1 MNKIFIIYVS
11 IILMIVSCSNIERD
25 NNHPIEVSFYTNLAS
40 REFSVSMGLDDMEKQ
55 SEGNASDIVF
65 ISRKDYNTI
74 KEELMSLSIADNI
87 SDFDSRFMISIDTLK
102 ICVDYWGERW
112 HSSNGKSGTF
122 DSYLLYRIKCLSN
135 YYNYSTRMDIE
146 EDRLIKK
153 YGMPDLYKYKGF
165 EDSVKERPIGFAKV
179 KLLPN

>member
-1 MNKIFIIYVS
+1 MNKFFFFYVFVV
-11 IILMIVSCSNIERD
+11 LMIVSCSNIERD

-135 YYNYSTRMDIE
+135 YYNFSTPMDVE
-146 EDRLIKK
+146 NDWHVMK
-153 YGMPDLYKYKGF
+153 YGKPINYNFIGF
-165 EDSVKERPIGFAKV
+165 EDDVKKRPIGFAKV
-179 KLLPN
+179 KLLTK